1 MSITK
6 PIPVREPS
14 GGIAHAPRA
23 ATIAPR
29 WFASHEI
36 RTPLQAIKGGV
47 ELLLEARGAGLRPD
61 MLDAVTLIATA
72 VTDLERQIGLLGELA
87 ALGHAPP
94 SPPRAIALR
103 EFVALPELARMLG
116 ACAAPMALP
125 ETVRLLVAPDPFA
138 RALELLAEAAGGSPE
153 GATCNHLDIGAAAVR
168 LRIRFMACG
177 SGAGS
182 VALQLARELIERAA
196 VVVDEHA
203 ATSIA
208 LSIRRC

>member
-1 MSITK
+1 MSITT
-6 PIPVREPS
+6 PFPAREPPS
-14 GGIAHAPRA
+14 EIAHAPCA

-47 ELLLEARGAGLRPD
+47 ELLLEARGAGLCPD
-61 MLDAVTLIATA
+61 MLDAITLIATA

-87 ALGHAPP
+87 ALAHAPP

-103 EFVALPELARMLG
+103 ELVALPELARVLG
-116 ACAAPMALP
+116 ACATPRALP
-125 ETVRLLVAPDPFA
+125 ETVRLLVAPDPLA
-138 RALELLAEAAGGSPE
+138 RALDLLAEVASGSPE
-153 GATCNHLDIGAAAVR
+153 GVTCDQLDIGATVVR
-168 LRIRFMACG
+168 LRIRFVACG

-182 VALQLARELIERAA
+182 VALRLARELIELAA
-196 VVVDEHA
+196 VVVDEHT
-203 ATSIA
+203 ATGLA